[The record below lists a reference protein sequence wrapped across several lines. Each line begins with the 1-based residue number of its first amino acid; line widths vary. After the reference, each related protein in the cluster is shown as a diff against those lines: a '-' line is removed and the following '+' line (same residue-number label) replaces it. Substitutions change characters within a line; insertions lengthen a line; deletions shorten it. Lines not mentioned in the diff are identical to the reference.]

1 MDAETPRQKWNR
13 IYREW
18 KGPFP
23 NAAMVLS
30 QNEHLLPGGGRAL
43 DLACGLGGNA
53 LFLARRG
60 FEVDAIDLSEAG
72 IEALAHAA
80 RMEGLP
86 IHAQVG
92 DVMEGQWSNGSY
104 EVIVVTRF
112 LERTLVKTIVGALK
126 PGGLLF
132 YQTFVKTKRSDH
144 GPNNPRFLLH
154 DNELIR
160 LFDGLLIRYYR
171 DEARTGR
178 PDAGQRDEAFLV
190 AQRPES

>member
-1 MDAETPRQKWNR
+1 MDTETTRRKWDR

-18 KGPFP
+18 KAPFP
-23 NAAMVLS
+23 DVATVLS
-30 QNEHLLPGGGRAL
+30 QNEHLLPAGGRAL
-43 DLACGLGGNA
+43 DLACGLGSNA

-60 FEVDAIDLSEAG
+60 FEVDAIDISEAG
-72 IEALAHAA
+72 IEALAHTA

-86 IHAQVG
+86 IHARVG
-92 DVMEGQWSNGSY
+92 DVMECQWATEHY
-104 EVIVVTRF
+104 DVVVVTRF
-112 LERTLVKTIVGALK
+112 LERTLVRAIVDALR

-132 YQTFVKTKRSDH
+132 YQTFVKSKSSDY
-144 GPNNPRFLLH
+144 GPSNPRFLLH

-171 DEARTGR
+171 DEARAGR

-190 AQRPES
+190 GQRPES